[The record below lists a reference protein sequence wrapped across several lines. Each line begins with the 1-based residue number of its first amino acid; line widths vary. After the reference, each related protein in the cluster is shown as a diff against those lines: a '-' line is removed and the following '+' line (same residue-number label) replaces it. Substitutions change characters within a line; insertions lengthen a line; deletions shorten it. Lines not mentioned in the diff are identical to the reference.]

1 MGMRNKRKIIKP
13 AQLPRHLIQRI
24 TAKYG
29 AIDYKRDFLS
39 ANLKTYFKCFDF
51 DEARFYRAHEV
62 IKLE

>member
-1 MGMRNKRKIIKP
+1 MRKKNKIIKP
-13 AQLPRHLIQRI
+13 AQLPLYLIQRI

-39 ANLKTYFKCFDF
+39 ANLKTYFKCFDY
-51 DEARFYRAHEV
+51 DEALHYSAHDV